1 MPNHDLPE
9 ETWIEKRKW
18 EYYSI
23 LIDTLLSNKI
33 DKIENQELVNIYD
46 EYQISNKEVPIQLQ
60 EYINSMMLN
69 KNIQKIEGLPNE
81 PYKDYKRVLLVTSV
95 IRRQALGVSKVNA
108 IDAAAKYFKIP
119 PKVFFDIYPVYLE
132 RAEEFIKVETS
143 IILFT
148 SLLLID

>member
-23 LIDTLLSNKI
+23 LIDSLLSNKI

-60 EYINSMMLN
+60 EYINSMMLD

-132 RAEEFIKVETS
+132 RAEEFIKVEPD
-143 IILFT
+143 LRGLDK
-148 SLLLID
+148 LLGL

>member
-23 LIDTLLSNKI
+23 LIDSLLSNKI
-33 DKIENQELVNIYD
+33 NKNENQELVNIYD
-46 EYQISNKEVPIQLQ
+46 EYQISNKDVPIQLQ

-69 KNIQKIEGLPNE
+69 KNIQKIKGLPGE
-81 PYKDYKRVLLVTSV
+81 PFKDYKRVLLVASV

-108 IDAAAKYFKIP
+108 IDAAAKYFKIS
-119 PKVFFDIYPVYLE
+119 PKVFFNIYPVYLK
-132 RAEEFIKVETS
+132 RAEEFIKVEPD
-143 IILFT
+143 LRGLDK
-148 SLLLID
+148 LLGL

>member
-33 DKIENQELVNIYD
+33 DKIENQELVNIYG

-60 EYINSMMLN
+60 EYINSMMLD

-132 RAEEFIKVETS
+132 RAEEFIKVEPD
-143 IILFT
+143 LRGLDK
-148 SLLLID
+148 LLGL

>member
-1 MPNHDLPE
+1 MQTHDMTE

-60 EYINSMMLN
+60 EYINSMMLD

-132 RAEEFIKVETS
+132 RAEEFIKVEPD
-143 IILFT
+143 LRGLDK
-148 SLLLID
+148 LLGL

>member
-9 ETWIEKRKW
+9 EIWIEKRKW

-23 LIDTLLSNKI
+23 LIDSLLSNKI
-33 DKIENQELVNIYD
+33 DKTENQELVNIYD

-60 EYINSMMLN
+60 EYINSMMLD

-119 PKVFFDIYPVYLE
+119 PKVFFDITMRELLCLIKFCKSLE
-132 RAEEFIKVETS
+132 HLKV
-143 IILFT
+143 
-148 SLLLID
+148 D

>member
-9 ETWIEKRKW
+9 EIWIEKRKW

-23 LIDTLLSNKI
+23 LIDSLLSNKI
-33 DKIENQELVNIYD
+33 DKTENQELVNIYD

-132 RAEEFIKVETS
+132 RAEEFIKVEPD
-143 IILFT
+143 LRGLDK
-148 SLLLID
+148 LLGL

>member
-1 MPNHDLPE
+1 MV
-9 ETWIEKRKW
+9 
-18 EYYSI
+18 
-23 LIDTLLSNKI
+23 NKI
-33 DKIENQELVNIYD
+33 DKIENQELVNIYG

-60 EYINSMMLN
+60 EYINSMMLD

-132 RAEEFIKVETS
+132 RAEEFIKVEPD
-143 IILFT
+143 LRGLDK
-148 SLLLID
+148 LLGL

>member
-132 RAEEFIKVETS
+132 RAEEFIKVEPD
-143 IILFT
+143 LRGLDK
-148 SLLLID
+148 LLGL

>member
-23 LIDTLLSNKI
+23 LIDILLSNKI
-33 DKIENQELVNIYD
+33 NKNENQELVNIYD

-60 EYINSMMLN
+60 EYINSMMLD

-132 RAEEFIKVETS
+132 RAEEFIKVEPD
-143 IILFT
+143 LRGLDK
-148 SLLLID
+148 LLGL

>member
-1 MPNHDLPE
+1 MTNHDLPE

-60 EYINSMMLN
+60 EYINSMMLD

-132 RAEEFIKVETS
+132 RAEEFIKVEPD
-143 IILFT
+143 LRGLDK
-148 SLLLID
+148 LLGL

>member
-60 EYINSMMLN
+60 EYINSMMLD

-95 IRRQALGVSKVNA
+95 IRRQALGISKVNA

-132 RAEEFIKVETS
+132 RAEEFIKVEPD
-143 IILFT
+143 LRGLDK
-148 SLLLID
+148 LLGL

>member
-23 LIDTLLSNKI
+23 LIDSLLSNKI
-33 DKIENQELVNIYD
+33 DKTENQELVNIYD

-60 EYINSMMLN
+60 EYINSMMLD

-132 RAEEFIKVETS
+132 RAEEFIKVEPD
-143 IILFT
+143 LRGLDK
-148 SLLLID
+148 LLGL

>member
-60 EYINSMMLN
+60 EYINSMMLD

-108 IDAAAKYFKIP
+108 IAAAAKYFKIP

-132 RAEEFIKVETS
+132 RAEEFIKVEPD
-143 IILFT
+143 LRGLDK
-148 SLLLID
+148 LLGL

>member
-23 LIDTLLSNKI
+23 LIDSLLSNKI
-33 DKIENQELVNIYD
+33 DKNENQELVNIYD
-46 EYQISNKEVPIQLQ
+46 EYQISNKDVPIQLQ

-69 KNIQKIEGLPNE
+69 KNIQKIKGLPGE
-81 PYKDYKRVLLVTSV
+81 PFKDYKRVLLVASV

-132 RAEEFIKVETS
+132 RAEEFIKVEPD
-143 IILFT
+143 LRGLDK
-148 SLLLID
+148 LLGL

>member
-9 ETWIEKRKW
+9 EIWIEKRKW

-23 LIDTLLSNKI
+23 LIDSLLSNKI
-33 DKIENQELVNIYD
+33 DKTENQELVNIYD

-60 EYINSMMLN
+60 EYINSMMLD

-132 RAEEFIKVETS
+132 RAEEFIKVEPD
-143 IILFT
+143 LRGLDK
-148 SLLLID
+148 LLGL

>member
-60 EYINSMMLN
+60 EYINSMMLD

-132 RAEEFIKVETS
+132 RAEEFIKVEPD
-143 IILFT
+143 LRGLDK
-148 SLLLID
+148 LLGL

>member
-9 ETWIEKRKW
+9 EIWIEKRKW

-60 EYINSMMLN
+60 EYINSMMLD

-132 RAEEFIKVETS
+132 RAEEFIKVEPD
-143 IILFT
+143 LRGLDK
-148 SLLLID
+148 LLGL